1 MKISITYYFLLFMI
15 YSTAGW
21 TMEVVLKYREHK
33 RFIDRGF
40 LIGPYCPIYGY
51 GSVLITALL
60 YKYNSDPI
68 VLFFMTVLT
77 CGTLE
82 YFTSWIMEKLFKA
95 RWWDYSKRKFNLD
108 GRVCLGTLIPFGLFG
123 LILTYITNPFLI
135 NCFNKAD
142 MIVLNII
149 SSIVFAIYIID
160 NIISTIII
168 IGFRKTTIKIG
179 MEKKEDNTE
188 EITRKVREILAQ
200 KSWGYRR
207 LIDAFPGLETI
218 KLRIQEI
225 TNEVKENVNEIK
237 VNINEKAEDLKNVIN
252 DKKEEV
258 KNTISNK
265 TENMRTTIINTK
277 TSFVKSM
284 HNNSEKVKLSLD
296 LNKAKFK
303 TRFFNT
309 KK

>member
-1 MKISITYYFLLFMI
+1 MKLSITYYFLLFMI

-21 TMEVVLKYREHK
+21 TMEVVLKYKEHK

-95 RWWDYSKRKFNLD
+95 RWWDYSKRRFNLD

-123 LILTYITNPFLI
+123 LILTYFTNPFLI
-135 NCFNKAD
+135 YCFNKAD

-149 SSIVFAIYIID
+149 ASIVFAIYIID

-188 EITRKVREILAQ
+188 DITRRVREILAQ

-237 VNINEKAEDLKNVIN
+237 GNINEKAEDLKNVIN